1 MHNKQDKTRK
11 YIKRVLS
18 LAKYAIAAFII
29 FLAALQ
35 TFAPSSALRVF
46 GFRTFL
52 ISDTGSMLPYLN
64 THDFIV
70 VQRYDFCS
78 LKEGDCITFYAEIS
92 QGGKKSVQ
100 AVTHKIIASQTDADG
115 SLLYRTKG
123 INNSAPDT
131 LWISESGKAGTYEY
145 IGKMAFKVPFLGQF
159 AAFLRSPFGIV
170 SIIAD
175 AAAIAAVVILLKSYK
190 KESAKNR

>member
-1 MHNKQDKTRK
+1 MHKQDKTRK
-11 YIKRVLS
+11 HIKRVLS

-52 ISDTGSMLPYLN
+52 ISDTGSMLPYLK

-70 VQRYDFCS
+70 VQRYNFYS
-78 LKEGDCITFYAEIS
+78 LKEGDCVTFYAEIS
-92 QGGKKSVQ
+92 QGDKKSVQ
-100 AVTHKIIASQTDADG
+100 AVTHKIIASQTDSDG
-115 SLLYRTKG
+115 SLLYHTKG
-123 INNSAPDT
+123 INNSLADT
-131 LWISESGKAGTYEY
+131 LWISENGKAGTYQY
-145 IGKMAFKVPFLGQF
+145 IGKMAFKIPFLGQF

-175 AAAIAAVVILLKSYK
+175 TAAIIAVVILLKSNK
-190 KESAKNR
+190 KDSPQNQ